1 MAAATFPRTLVGRSG
16 YHADNTL
23 EDLTVK
29 PLVRQA
35 TAVFGIV
42 AALGVAEVSTVDAQ
56 RRGTVDPN
64 APRFPVLPFS
74 YRGADKKV
82 ALQAAD
88 AVRSRLGSAF
98 RARDM
103 YVIPRADVE
112 AILTG
117 SGFPPDEAPDPI
129 TARLLAQQLR
139 GDEYL
144 EGNVSRTSAGYR
156 LDTRLVL
163 TRDNTMVQPL
173 PPAEASDVN
182 DAARA
187 VVASIQEARKQLDDV
202 RSCENAAR
210 ESNYAAAITAAQA
223 GVAEY
228 PQATLVRI
236 CMARA
241 LVAQKAPAEQ
251 VIPVLEQALAVDSS
265 SRPALE
271 LLGVAYKQATQTDKA
286 VTTWGRL
293 IRYYPSDS
301 KLVSEVVNEIAA
313 SGRPEIAKPII
324 EQAVEQ
330 NPGDPALTQLLFL
343 IQLASKDWKGA
354 TQTGEELA
362 RVDTAKADTAFF
374 LRLAVAYDS
383 DSQPQKAAE
392 TLARAVQKFPTNAT
406 LWSTYGQMLR
416 GAGQL
421 QQALTAIDRSLAINP
436 NVEHGWFRRAQVQVE
451 LGQVD
456 SAFASAKRAVAA
468 GEDKN
473 LVGQLMLVEA
483 NKKFRAARASQAR
496 ADYQEA
502 VRLLTQADSIA
513 PSPTISFL
521 LGASAFSVG
530 DQAAR
535 ENQKTKSC
543 ELAMLAE
550 ESFTTAMIHLPRG
563 AQVQQEASTQLLNA
577 IPQYTRAVE
586 GQKKNYCKP
595 SRG

>member
-1 MAAATFPRTLVGRSG
+1 M
-16 YHADNTL
+16 
-23 EDLTVK
+23 K

-42 AALGVAEVSTVDAQ
+42 AALGVTEVSTLDAQ

-88 AVRSRLGSAF
+88 AVRSRLGSAY

-129 TARLLAQQLR
+129 TARLLAAQLR
-139 GDEYL
+139 GDEYV
-144 EGNVSRTSAGYR
+144 EGNVSRTSGGYR
-156 LDTRLVL
+156 LDARLVL

-182 DAARA
+182 AAART

-202 RSCENAAR
+202 RNCENALRDGNQAGAI
-210 ESNYAAAITAAQA
+210 AAARAGIT
-223 GVAEY
+223 EY
-228 PQATLVRI
+228 PQSTLARI

-241 LVAQKAPAEQ
+241 FVAQKAPADS
-251 VIPVLEQALAVDSS
+251 VIPVLEQTLAVDST

-271 LLGVAYKQATQTDKA
+271 LLGVAYKQANETDKA

-293 IRYYPSDS
+293 IRYYPSDA

-383 DSQPQKAAE
+383 DTQPQKAAE
-392 TLARAVQKFPTNAT
+392 TLARAVQKFPNNAT

-421 QQALTAIDRSLAINP
+421 QQALTAIDRALAINP

-456 SAFASAKRAVAA
+456 SAFVSAKRAVAA

-483 NKKFRAARASQAR
+483 NKKFRAARASQTR
-496 ADYQEA
+496 EDYQEA
-502 VRLLTQADSIA
+502 VRLLVQADSIA

-535 ENQKTKSC
+535 ENQKAKSC
-543 ELAMLAE
+543 DLAMLAE
-550 ESFTTAMIHLPRG
+550 DSFTTAMIHLPRG
-563 AQVQQEASTQLLNA
+563 AQVQAEASTQLLNA
-577 IPQYTRAVE
+577 IPQYSRAIE
-586 GQKKNYCKP
+586 GQKKNYCKGN
-595 SRG
+595 RG